1 MNEDISIPPVR
12 EDGLQLQEER
22 RIQRVFWTV
31 QRVSWFLFG
40 VVCLVALLG
49 FTGSGGVFQKQTV
62 YFADA
67 VVELPRITRWEASDD
82 LSIRFTTPQAAPELT
97 IAQPFFDLFSIER
110 IQPEPQ
116 ENTLASSAQRLRFAA
131 EGAPPHEVSI
141 SIRSMHFG
149 RASFDMTIGGETLM
163 VGILV
168 LP

>member
-1 MNEDISIPPVR
+1 MTGGLPLSRMLRSVQFRHEKRPKKSFAPDRYHPDRPGKRYLRNRVAARTVRKREDALDDEPMIEDISIPPVR

-67 VVELPRITRWEASDD
+67 VVE
-82 LSIRFTTPQAAPELT
+82 
-97 IAQPFFDLFSIER
+97 
-110 IQPEPQ
+110 
-116 ENTLASSAQRLRFAA
+116 
-131 EGAPPHEVSI
+131 
-141 SIRSMHFG
+141 
-149 RASFDMTIGGETLM
+149 
-163 VGILV
+163 
-168 LP
+168 

>member
-1 MNEDISIPPVR
+1 MIEDISIPPVR

-116 ENTLASSAQRLRFAA
+116 ETALASSAQRLQFVA

-149 RASFDMTIGGETLM
+149 RASFDMTIGGETRM